1 MKDQIQPTVSMTEAP
16 PIPDQYCQTVR
27 EFLSQYW
34 SGRKWELQESFG
46 FHQLPILTNEQLLLT
61 PLAHQL
67 AMIARA
73 AAGEIPDEA
82 DDLTKGTLHEGIQG
96 LMEDLYAPRGIGTA
110 YHIPATF
117 WDSPLGQMVAR
128 AYIWLKGDELITLAE
143 AAEMR
148 GVTIPAMSQAVKDGR
163 LTRYVDPNAGSRQGR
178 TLVSRAEVE
187 EMDREGES

>member
-1 MKDQIQPTVSMTEAP
+1 MKDQIQPTLSMTEAP
-16 PIPDQYCQTVR
+16 PIPDQYYLTILN
-27 EFLSQYW
+27 FLRQYYE
-34 SGRKWELQESFG
+34 GRKWEMQESFG
-46 FHQLPILTNEQLLLT
+46 FYQLPALTEDQLLLT

-73 AAGEIPDEA
+73 AAGEVSGGDSVR
-82 DDLTKGTLHEGIQG
+82 GTVYEGLQG
-96 LMEDLYAPRGIGTA
+96 LMEDLFAPRGLGTA

-117 WDSPLGQMVAR
+117 YDSPLGQMVAR
-128 AYIWLKGDELITLAE
+128 AFLWLKGDELITLAQ

-163 LTRYVDPNAGSRQGR
+163 LTRYVDPNAGARQGH

-187 EMDREGES
+187 AMDRGEE

>member
-16 PIPDQYCQTVR
+16 PIPDQYKETIVN
-27 EFLSQYW
+27 FLHHYYE
-34 SGRKWELQESFG
+34 GRKWEMRESFG
-46 FHQLPILTNEQLLLT
+46 FYQLPIWTHDQLLLT

-73 AAGEIPDEA
+73 AAGEISGG
-82 DDLTKGTLHEGIQG
+82 DLVRGTVHEGIQG
-96 LMEDLYAPRGIGTA
+96 LMEDLYCPRGLNNA
-110 YHIPATF
+110 YDIPARFYDT
-117 WDSPLGQMVAR
+117 PLGQMVAR
-128 AYIWLKGDELITLAE
+128 AWLWLQGDELITLAE

-187 EMDREGES
+187 GMDE